1 MIICDQMEVPMQRK
15 AEEIA
20 RLPGSSRVTSRWA
33 AQLAPALLAV
43 PMLSLS
49 AGSASAD
56 CKEEPKPG
64 VDWSD
69 CQKTRLMIGGA
80 DLSGGIFNQTFF
92 TSTDLREANLSG
104 AELVRA
110 EFSNANLAGAD
121 LSGANMEKAAAT
133 RADFSGADLSNANLA
148 SAEFSRS
155 NFTRANVTGAEFNA
169 SEMNRS
175 DFTEADL
182 TGANMAKAELA
193 RVILI
198 DAVVSGVSFGY
209 SNLSRA
215 NLTGTDLEDA
225 DLTGTYMF
233 LTRIDGADLSR
244 TKGLTADQLEIAC
257 GSADTRLP
265 EGLATPESWPCPD
278 YSAE

>member
-1 MIICDQMEVPMQRK
+1 
-15 AEEIA
+15 
-20 RLPGSSRVTSRWA
+20 
-33 AQLAPALLAV
+33 
-43 PMLSLS
+43 
-49 AGSASAD
+49 
-56 CKEEPKPG
+56 
-64 VDWSD
+64 
-69 CQKTRLMIGGA
+69 
-80 DLSGGIFNQTFF
+80 
-92 TSTDLREANLSG
+92 
-104 AELVRA
+104 
-110 EFSNANLAGAD
+110 
-121 LSGANMEKAAAT
+121 
-133 RADFSGADLSNANLA
+133 
-148 SAEFSRS
+148 
-155 NFTRANVTGAEFNA
+155 
-169 SEMNRS
+169 MNRS

-244 TKGLTADQLEIAC
+244 TNGLTADQLEIAC